1 VPSAAPATHAPAHA
15 AAPEPAKAKPKPASP
30 AAPKPTQATVQIVVT
45 GNVAPSQ
52 YGTNSDQHNVS
63 LPSLAGSASYSLP
76 YDSQAQYYYG
86 DAIMT
91 GLGTVTVKIVAG
103 GQMVAHGSATS
114 DSGVTS
120 GGDAHA

>member
-1 VPSAAPATHAPAHA
+1 
-15 AAPEPAKAKPKPASP
+15 
-30 AAPKPTQATVQIVVT
+30 VVT

-52 YGTNSDQHNVS
+52 YGTVSITYGTNSDQHNVS

-91 GLGTVTVKIVAG
+91 GPGTVTVKIVAG